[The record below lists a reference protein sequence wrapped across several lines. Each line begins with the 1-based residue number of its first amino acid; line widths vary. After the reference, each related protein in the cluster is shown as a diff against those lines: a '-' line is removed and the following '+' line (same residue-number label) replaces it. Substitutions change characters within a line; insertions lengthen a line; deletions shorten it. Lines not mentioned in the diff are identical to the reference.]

1 MLRDTR
7 QKIEA
12 TRICLEQSIRI
23 ARLLGLSRT
32 ILRIA
37 RLLGLSRTILRS
49 LILLRV
55 NNSMT

>member
-1 MLRDTR
+1 MPRDTR

-12 TRICLEQSIRI
+12 TRIHLEQSIRI
-23 ARLLGLSRT
+23 T
-32 ILRIA
+32 